1 MPILFRPGGIRVRWV
16 GCKAKIESTNLF
28 YKVIFIFTSVT
39 YWN

>member
-28 YKVIFIFTSVT
+28 SLL
-39 YWN
+39 